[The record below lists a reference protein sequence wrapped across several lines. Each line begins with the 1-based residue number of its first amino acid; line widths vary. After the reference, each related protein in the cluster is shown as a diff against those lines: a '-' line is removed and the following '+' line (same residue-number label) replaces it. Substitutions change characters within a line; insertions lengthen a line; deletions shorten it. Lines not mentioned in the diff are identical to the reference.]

1 MPTISSERAMG
12 GYYYLDGK
20 MKFPFKARCRLARPI
35 SVLRAKEEVRVLG
48 MAPEEESDTEM
59 FVWVR
64 RAGERIAVPLRQL
77 QPCRKT
83 MRPRK
88 PSATVIGWI
97 AATRCECTRTRI
109 AKGLN
114 RKREVSI
121 AVIRRRTRGSVYRQ
135 RY

>member
-1 MPTISSERAMG
+1 MP
-12 GYYYLDGK
+12 
-20 MKFPFKARCRLARPI
+20 
-35 SVLRAKEEVRVLG
+35 
-48 MAPEEESDTEM
+48 PEEEFDTEM

-64 RAGERIAVPLRQL
+64 RAGERIAVPFGQL
-77 QPCRKT
+77 QPLSKDEET
-83 MRPRK
+83 QETA
-88 PSATVIGWI
+88 SVIEWI